1 MVTTSL
7 DIQNAL
13 QRIKHNREKQL
24 SDSVINASIKNE
36 IERLVPIISD
46 RMEINFQL
54 KFSEGSR
61 STANTETSTIT
72 VGLKGLRYLRAENYD
87 HPELKLLVHE
97 CLHIQGMK
105 HDSANRKK
113 GYYSELRDD
122 TYTERYINYLL
133 INGNL

>member
-1 MVTTSL
+1 MVTQL

-24 SDSVINASIKNE
+24 SDSILNASIKNE
-36 IERLVPIISD
+36 IERLAPILSD

-54 KFSEGSR
+54 KFRESSG
-61 STANTETSTIT
+61 STANISTSTIT
-72 VGLKGLRYLRAENYD
+72 IGLRGLRYLRIENHD

-97 CLHIQGMK
+97 CLHIQGMN
-105 HDSANRKK
+105 HDSTSRKK
-113 GYYSELRDD
+113 GYYSNLRDD